1 LERLLR
7 EELRRQRVDRL
18 FEAADRLAALPLPA
32 LTEAEIEAEIQ
43 AVRLTETEKPYLQGL
58 TGVVAELAGLL
69 EGTAIAEFASQH
81 AGTHLDLDPALE
93 QAGIEAIGTQD

>member
-1 LERLLR
+1 MAKKEDTVRIEIMLSLPDSVVRVAETRGLLKPESLERLLR

-43 AVRLTETEKPYLQGL
+43 AVREQKR
-58 TGVVAELAGLL
+58 AAH
-69 EGTAIAEFASQH
+69 AS
-81 AGTHLDLDPALE
+81 GR
-93 QAGIEAIGTQD
+93 